1 MAGVEGCKGGPGSIQ
16 QQVID
21 MAKDK
26 EDEQVEQLAAPQ
38 ERPVEEDEGL
48 AVSHPSTDTN
58 VWIQVVGAL
67 ISTACLCLALF
78 YADRFHHQG
87 MVKYLNSLINQRGPV
102 QWLELLSFFV
112 IVFFIFQKNRVL
124 RSQIR
129 HISEDTA
136 QIRGV
141 NMDNEEE
148 LQLLRKRI
156 HDTGTDL
163 TSILLSRLDRALG
176 LWLATKDLGRVT
188 GWISAEATRD
198 NVASDLTFTLVRLM
212 MWVIP
217 ILGFIGT
224 VQGLGAAVG
233 GFADFLSGSAELSAI
248 KGAIAQVTISLGVA
262 FDTTFLALML
272 VTLVQFPL
280 TSIMRREST
289 FMAEVDIYLDEHFV
303 SRLPSAEQQA
313 VVIENLEDSI
323 EAAFRRYIP
332 DPDRYEEVFTLSIDK
347 AAGEMGRQFEEL
359 SARYVQARKTATD
372 EEVQAL
378 AAAMEQAHQRAAEL
392 AGQYAQS
399 AQEVQATLGESLQK
413 AANAAGIVEQQIATI
428 TNLGAKVQELLQVE
442 QALERAMAGITSA
455 DEFQKTFAQLREHLT
470 TTDEFCRRLSKPRVI
485 TLQEEILS

>member
-1 MAGVEGCKGGPGSIQ
+1 
-16 QQVID
+16 

-26 EDEQVEQLAAPQ
+26 EEKVVEQLAAATGAAA
-38 ERPVEEDEGL
+38 DEGTGL
-48 AVSHPSTDTN
+48 MASRPSTDVN
-58 VWIQVVGAL
+58 VWIQIVGSMIASA
-67 ISTACLCLALF
+67 IVCF
-78 YADRFHHQG
+78 GMYFWDKVHHVG
-87 MVKYLNSLINQRGPV
+87 MVRYVHGLINQRGPV

-112 IVFFIFQKNRVL
+112 IVFFIIQKNRIL
-124 RSQIR
+124 KRQIQ
-129 HISEDTA
+129 HIMEDTA

-141 NMDNEEE
+141 NMDNEED

-156 HDTGTDL
+156 HDTGGDVG
-163 TSILLSRLDRALG
+163 SILLNRLDRALG
-176 LWLATKDLGRVT
+176 LWLATKDLGRVG

-198 NVASDLTFTLVRLM
+198 NVASDMTFTLVRLM

-272 VTLVQFPL
+272 VTFVQFPL
-280 TSIMRREST
+280 TSLMRREAT
-289 FMAEVDIYLDEHFV
+289 FMAEVDIYLDEHFI

-332 DPDRYEEVFTLSIDK
+332 DPDRYEEVFTISIDK
-347 AAGEMGRQFEEL
+347 AASEMGKQFEEL

-372 EEVQAL
+372 EEVKAL
-378 AAAMEQAHQRAAEL
+378 AEAMEQAHERAADL
-392 AGQYAQS
+392 AGRYAKS
-399 AQEVQATLGESLQK
+399 AQDVQSTLGESLQK
-413 AANAAGIVEQQIATI
+413 AANAAGVVEQQIATI
-428 TNLGAKVQELLQVE
+428 ANLGAKVQELLQVE
-442 QALERAMAGITSA
+442 QALERAMAGVTSA
-455 DEFQKTFAQLREHLT
+455 EEFQRTFAQLREHLT
-470 TTDEFCRRLSKPRVI
+470 TTDEFCRRLSKPRMI
-485 TLQEEILS
+485 TLREEAVS